1 MSASLWLSKAAAAA
15 AAASASAAACLGETH
30 VM

>member
-1 MSASLWLSKAAAAA
+1 MSASLWLSKAAAA